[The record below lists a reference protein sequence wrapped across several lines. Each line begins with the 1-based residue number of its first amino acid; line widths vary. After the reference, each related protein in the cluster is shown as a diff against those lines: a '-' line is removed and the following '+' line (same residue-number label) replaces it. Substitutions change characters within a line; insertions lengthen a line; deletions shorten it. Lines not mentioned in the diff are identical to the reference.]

1 MTSFQRCGSKN
12 GLIGALIERRA
23 RSVTTTLEAVV
34 SAPGEPREILQSFAV
49 GLLGLLLGDESV
61 ALNRALLNLRCI
73 GRFPQEIGRN
83 RCRSGNC
90 RERAQQNAAAAP
102 ARTRVGKP
110 HDAGT
115 EILDRGFAQ
124 A

>member
-61 ALNRALLNLRCI
+61 ALNRAAMSDPDLAGILLEGGRYTAGPIVEEYLRELA
-73 GRFPQEIGRN
+73 QEGHIEVASR
-83 RCRSGNC
+83 RRPSRRS
-90 RERAQQNAAAAP
+90 
-102 ARTRVGKP
+102 T
-110 HDAGT
+110 D
-115 EILDRGFAQ
+115 
-124 A
+124 